1 MSGEMAC
8 QHGLLVVIHS
18 NQWCGDE
25 ALPGL
30 SRTYLAHHELK
41 FIITTIAIIIIII
54 IITIAIAILIIILIV
69 IT

>member
-1 MSGEMAC
+1 MR
-8 QHGLLVVIHS
+8 LLVVIHS

-41 FIITTIAIIIIII
+41 LIIITIAIIIIA
-54 IITIAIAILIIILIV
+54 IAIAIIMIITIV

>member
-1 MSGEMAC
+1 MAC
-8 QHGLLVVIHS
+8 QHGLLGVIHS

-41 FIITTIAIIIIII
+41 FIITTIAIIII
-54 IITIAIAILIIILIV
+54 TIAIAILIIILIV